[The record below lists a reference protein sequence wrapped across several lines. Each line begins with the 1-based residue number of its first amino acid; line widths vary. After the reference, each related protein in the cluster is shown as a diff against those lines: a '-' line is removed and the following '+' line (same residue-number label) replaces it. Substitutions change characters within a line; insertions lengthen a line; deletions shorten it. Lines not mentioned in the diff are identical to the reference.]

1 MRILYLG
8 NNWLGW
14 QILKWLKEQGEEIAG
29 LAIHLPRKQKYASGI
44 RQVANLPSDKIFD
57 GAKLNDPELIESIKS
72 LAPDIGLSV
81 LFDYI
86 LKPEFLS
93 IFPQG
98 VVNLHPAYL
107 PYNRGQYPNVW
118 SIIEGTPSGVT
129 LHYMDE
135 GIDTG
140 AIIAQ
145 KKVPVEMVDTGETL
159 YRKLEQASLAL
170 FSESWPLVRAGK
182 APRTPQRGETGTYHR
197 TDDVE
202 AIDEI
207 DLNRAYVARD
217 LINVLRARTFPPYK
231 GAYFT
236 ANGKRVYMRLGLE
249 YGEKGLTHEG

>member
-8 NNWLGW
+8 NNLLGY
-14 QILKWLKEQGEEIAG
+14 QVLKYLKEQGDEVVG
-29 LAIHLPRKQKYASGI
+29 LVIHPPPKQKYASEI
-44 RQVANLPSDKIFD
+44 QQVANLPSDRIFD
-57 GAKLNDPELIESIKS
+57 GAKLNNPELTESIKG

-86 LKPEFLS
+86 LKPELLS

-98 VVNLHPAYL
+98 VINLHPAYL
-107 PYNRGQYPNVW
+107 PYSRGQYPNVW

-129 LHYMDE
+129 LHYVDE

-145 KKVPVEMVDTGETL
+145 KSVPVEMVDTGETL
-159 YRKLEQASLAL
+159 YRKLERASLAL
-170 FSESWPLVRAGK
+170 FSESWPLVRAGR
-182 APRTPQRGETGTYHR
+182 ALRTPQSGEIGTYHR

-202 AIDEI
+202 ALDEI
-207 DLNRAYVARD
+207 DLDRAYGARD
-217 LINVLRARTFPPYK
+217 LINVLRARTFAPYK

-249 YGEKGLTHEG
+249 YGEEGLTHEK

>member
-1 MRILYLG
+1 MRILYFG
-8 NNWLGW
+8 NNWLGY
-14 QILKWLKEQGEEIAG
+14 QVLKCLKEQGAEVVG
-29 LAIHLPRKQKYASGI
+29 LVIHPPRKQKYASEI
-44 RQVANLPSDKIFD
+44 RQVANLPSARVFD
-57 GAKLNDPELIESIKS
+57 GAKLNNPDLIESIKS
-72 LAPDIGLSV
+72 LAPDIGLAV

-86 LKPEFLS
+86 LKPELLS

-145 KKVPVEMVDTGETL
+145 KRVPVEMVDTGETL

-170 FSESWPLVRAGK
+170 FSKSWPLVRAGR
-182 APRTPQRGETGTYHR
+182 APRVPQSGEIGTYHR

-207 DLNRAYVARD
+207 DLDRADVARD
-217 LINVLRARTFPPYK
+217 LINVLRARTFPSYK
-231 GAYFT
+231 GAYFI

-249 YGEKGLTHEG
+249 YGEEELTHEG